1 MISVNIFSF
10 TINTKVTTEGWDY
23 GEIEE
28 RNNTYPGMLASTYEE
43 ILLKAVSRYSGT
55 LEDDEVI
62 QCINDLK
69 EFNSCSH
76 TDEDGWNSFTV
87 EINDVLTVA
96 V

>member
-10 TINTKVTTEGWDY
+10 TINTKVTTEGWYY
-23 GEIEE
+23 GDIEE
-28 RNNTYPGMLASTYEE
+28 QNKTYPGMLASTYEE

-55 LEDDEVI
+55 LEDNEII

-69 EFNSCSH
+69 EFNTCSH
-76 TDEDGWNSFTV
+76 SDDEGWNSFSV
-87 EINDVLTVA
+87 EIYDVLTVA